1 MKKTSIIA
9 FFLLT
14 AFAAFAQ
21 SKDEKA
27 LVERTYLLS
36 QTVFGSKDSL
46 LLEDLFARQSTYGH
60 SHGNLQ
66 TREEAIA
73 AISKNRSV
81 YKDTAVKIL
90 KVLVEGKTAVVRHL
104 FQAKENKTDGT
115 VTPLNFTMLLVWVK
129 EKGKWRLMARQAV
142 PLS

>member
-1 MKKTSIIA
+1 MKKLFT
-9 FFLLT
+9 FFLIVVALS
-14 AFAAFAQ
+14 AKAQ

-36 QTVFGSKDSL
+36 HTVFGTKDSMT
-46 LLEDLFARQSTYGH
+46 LEDLFAKQTSYGH

-73 AISKNRSV
+73 GISKNKSV
-81 YKDTAVKIL
+81 YTDTSVTIL

-104 FQAKENKTDGT
+104 FKAKENSKDGKI
-115 VTPLNFTMLLVWVK
+115 TPLNFTMILVWIK
-129 EKGKWRLMARQAV
+129 EKGAWRLMARQAV
-142 PLS
+142 SLS